1 MLNTTPGAGVAV
13 SETGWSNTEIFKEYM
28 VGHFLKHVQRSDPAQ
43 PILLLLDGHSTHTS
57 LHMVHWAMEHNI
69 HLFVLPAHTSHI
81 TQPLDVA
88 VFGPFKRYYY
98 SECADYMRQN
108 MGKTITRYQIA
119 SMACTAYLKAMSPWN
134 IVSSFKKTGIFP
146 LNKDAIAAEKMM
158 PCEPFR
164 DETPVEKVHAMRG
177 GKEAVDAYFLK
188 KMEGQQVE
196 RACDCKTKKKQT
208 KRPKS
213 GGKEI
218 TTAEFVEEMTAYE
231 TEKENVAPTKT
242 ASNLPSPRPSTSGIT
257 ATRSTRPV
265 AQLCLSYDEDDEFLE
280 TEDTETCCVCGLLR
294 PPNMDQRP
302 YLKIINWAECEQ
314 CKHWVH
320 LSFCDEK
327 RALRKDDIF
336 LCIHCR

>member
-1 MLNTTPGAGVAV
+1 
-13 SETGWSNTEIFKEYM
+13 
-28 VGHFLKHVQRSDPAQ
+28 
-43 PILLLLDGHSTHTS
+43 
-57 LHMVHWAMEHNI
+57 MEHNI

-208 KRPKS
+208 KRSKS

-265 AQLCLSYDEDDEFLE
+265 AQL
-280 TEDTETCCVCGLLR
+280 
-294 PPNMDQRP
+294 
-302 YLKIINWAECEQ
+302 
-314 CKHWVH
+314 
-320 LSFCDEK
+320 
-327 RALRKDDIF
+327 
-336 LCIHCR
+336 